1 MDASVVAGGTAAAW
15 TRHKQQQ
22 QQPDHDLSHLSSEE
36 RECLSFLDSAISS
49 AGGSDYLEEPGTPGD
64 EWDSAAAG
72 GATPWRVNGD
82 DACHVA
88 GDSVSP
94 AAGGQATPGHQRGAA
109 TQQQQQ
115 QPQPLPRRT
124 MTNRALV
131 LPEPLES
138 KRPPSPGP
146 QHSGPPSPVSQSSG
160 PPSPG
165 SISSGSSS
173 SSSGSQCSGF
183 LSLSVPSSGPPSPR
197 PDSPLSS
204 PQTPRPGTKPPLR
217 IAPAHGKEF
226 NTIIKAG
233 VNVTKRRSIMQALL
247 NGDNQADDSGPG
259 LGSGPLANPS
269 DPNPAPRSRSQ
280 RASLQPGPLTGDS
293 GFPSPRGPASL
304 RPLSPGRLP
313 PSSDPGSK
321 PGGAQGLTN
330 GAVSPPHRR
339 GSEPTTKDP
348 RWKRNFF
355 KI

>member
-226 NTIIKAG
+226 NTIIKGTSTLAG
-233 VNVTKRRSIMQALL
+233 VGVRYRFKLL
-247 NGDNQADDSGPG
+247 AW
-259 LGSGPLANPS
+259 L
-269 DPNPAPRSRSQ
+269 
-280 RASLQPGPLTGDS
+280 
-293 GFPSPRGPASL
+293 
-304 RPLSPGRLP
+304 
-313 PSSDPGSK
+313 
-321 PGGAQGLTN
+321 
-330 GAVSPPHRR
+330 
-339 GSEPTTKDP
+339 
-348 RWKRNFF
+348 
-355 KI
+355 

>member
-1 MDASVVAGGTAAAW
+1 MDAAVVAGGTGAAW
-15 TRHKQQQ
+15 TRHKQQQQ

-49 AGGSDYLEEPGTPGD
+49 AGGSDYLEEAGSPGD

-88 GDSVSP
+88 GDAASP

-109 TQQQQQ
+109 GQQQQ
-115 QPQPLPRRT
+115 QPQPLPRRV
-124 MTNRALV
+124 MTNRPLV
-131 LPEPLES
+131 LPE
-138 KRPPSPGP
+138 PPSPGP
-146 QHSGPPSPVSQSSG
+146 QHSGPPSPGSQSSG

-173 SSSGSQCSGF
+173 SGSQGSGF

-217 IAPAHGKEF
+217 IAPAHGKGF

-233 VNVTKRRSIMQALL
+233 VNVTKRRSIMLALL
-247 NGDNQADDSGPG
+247 NGENQADDSGPG
-259 LGSGPLANPS
+259 MGSGPPANPS

-293 GFPSPRGPASL
+293 GFPSPRDPAFL

-321 PGGAQGLTN
+321 PGGAQGLAN
-330 GAVSPPHRR
+330 GAVSSPQRR